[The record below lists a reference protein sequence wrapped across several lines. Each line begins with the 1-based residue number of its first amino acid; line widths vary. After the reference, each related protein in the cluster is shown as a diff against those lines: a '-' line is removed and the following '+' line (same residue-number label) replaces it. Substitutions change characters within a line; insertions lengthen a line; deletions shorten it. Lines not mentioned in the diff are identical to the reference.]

1 MKGYTKL
8 KKYSKVFKTFKTCAF
23 AVGFMISNAWAAEAP
38 SIGELHPPVVAAVG
52 QQKIVVYF
60 LKNNLKNKIKDVHVA
75 DAEIFYSS
83 INSDKATLNY
93 VWKIEG
99 EQITSVFFYEWKS
112 PDRSG
117 KTMYVLTKSK
127 LSNSE
132 FDGVTYSTLELPL
145 IKDGDRLSVS
155 FFPGDSSDSILQ
167 NCREGRELATGKNAV
182 CAYKDAGSIKKY
194 LTAQDK

>member
-1 MKGYTKL
+1 M
-8 KKYSKVFKTFKTCAF
+8 KKYSKVFKTLKTCTF
-23 AVGFMISNAWAAEAP
+23 AVGFMISNAWAAETP

-60 LKNNLKNKIKDVHVA
+60 LKNNLRDKVKGEHVA

-83 INSDKATLNY
+83 VNSDKPTLNY
-93 VWKIEG
+93 VWKVEG
-99 EQITSVFFYEWKS
+99 EQIASVFFYEWKS

-145 IKDGDRLSVS
+145 IKDGDKLSVS
-155 FFPGDSSDSILQ
+155 FFSGDSSDSILQ
-167 NCREGRELATGKNAV
+167 NCREGRELATGRNAV

>member
-1 MKGYTKL
+1 M
-8 KKYSKVFKTFKTCAF
+8 
-23 AVGFMISNAWAAEAP
+23 MSNAWAAETP

-60 LKNNLKNKIKDVHVA
+60 LKNNLKDKIKDVHVA

-83 INSDKATLNY
+83 MNADKPTLNY

-132 FDGVTYSTLELPL
+132 FDGVMYSTMELPI
-145 IKDGDRLSVS
+145 IKDGDKLSVS

-167 NCREGRELATGKNAV
+167 NCREGRELATGKNAI

-194 LTAQDK
+194 LSAQDK